1 CRDWQLNRLRSRSG
15 PPVFLRLQSRRSS
28 SGLRLGGCLQLTLAV
43 SVLNLKHLFD
53 RSGKCRTPAIRQY
66 RTFVRSNENTIEHRY
81 DRTVIRRA
89 GGQDERDERGGGGLP
104 GRGGPA
110 GGGSDAAACQ
120 RDNGGARQRDCS
132 GQGRPHVSCT
142 ACHDGPDGST
152 TCCDSG
158 AACRDGAV
166 CRDRAAKPD
175 DRGAALAAGPAWPA
189 PAMVSRAV
197 QGPSSRGPGRG
208 PAPVR
213 LTRRGRVVLTALI
226 AAVAIV
232 VVTLLCTGAAGG
244 AQASSQHGPARAG
257 YQGMTQIVVQP
268 GQTLWSIALSA
279 EPSANTQTVVQ
290 QIADANALGG
300 TSLKAG
306 QLLWVPKG

>member
-1 CRDWQLNRLRSRSG
+1 MSVMS
-15 PPVFLRLQSRRSS
+15 
-28 SGLRLGGCLQLTLAV
+28 AV
-43 SVLNLKHLFD
+43 AAD
-53 RSGKCRTPAIRQY
+53 C
-66 RTFVRSNENTIEHRY
+66 
-81 DRTVIRRA
+81 
-89 GGQDERDERGGGGLP
+89 QDE
-104 GRGGPA
+104 A
-110 GGGSDAAACQ
+110 
-120 RDNGGARQRDCS
+120 
-132 GQGRPHVSCT
+132 GRPVVVPMPQPASAVMGERVSET
-142 ACHDGPDGST
+142 ARAKAGRTS
-152 TCCDSG
+152 
-158 AACRDGAV
+158 AARPATIGQMAV
-166 CRDRAAKPD
+166 RPAAIAEQPAAMGRSAATGQRSPT

-213 LTRRGRVVLTALI
+213 LTRRGRAVLTALI

-257 YQGMTQIVVQP
+257 YQGMTQIVVQR